1 MIWYR
6 STLFHFWIFRAIC
19 SITRQPKRP
28 LPVGKWFDQLI
39 IIILKAWI
47 TNFQSE
53 CGCLK
58 ITNINPPSKKT
69 SPAFLIAKKSSG
81 NVQKTT
87 ICNSKL
93 PRKFLGTL
101 YGRSLPPLLVEPV
114 LYRFFFWKNKAQLE
128 ITTYYCKVSACFI
141 RNWHGMLIVSSPLF
155 VFRKH
160 WNRLRSGRDGEWI
173 TWCHK
178 VRVKRERTV
187 WFP

>member
-6 STLFHFWIFRAIC
+6 STLFYFWIFRAVC
-19 SITRQPKRP
+19 SITGQPKRP
-28 LPVGKWFDQLI
+28 LPVGKWFNQLIII

-53 CGCLK
+53 FGCLK
-58 ITNINPPSKKT
+58 IANINPPSKKT

-101 YGRSLPPLLVEPV
+101 YSRSLPPLLVGPV
-114 LYRFFFWKNKAQLE
+114 LYRFFFCFCFWKNKAQLE

-141 RNWHGMLIVSSPLF
+141 RNWHGMLIVSSALF
-155 VFRKH
+155 IFRKH

-173 TWCHK
+173 TWCQ
-178 VRVKRERTV
+178 
-187 WFP
+187 

>member
-1 MIWYR
+1 MNSTLSVEQSATEGQYKDVNIMIWYR
-6 STLFHFWIFRAIC
+6 STLFYFWIFRAIC

-28 LPVGKWFDQLI
+28 LPVGKWFNQLI

-93 PRKFLGTL
+93 PRKFLGAL
-101 YGRSLPPLLVEPV
+101 YGRSLPPLLVGPV
-114 LYRFFFWKNKAQLE
+114 LYRFFFEKIKLSWK
-128 ITTYYCKVSACFI
+128 
-141 RNWHGMLIVSSPLF
+141 
-155 VFRKH
+155 
-160 WNRLRSGRDGEWI
+160 
-173 TWCHK
+173 
-178 VRVKRERTV
+178 
-187 WFP
+187 